1 VIIFVNIL
9 LSLDR
14 VLLSNYLLRSDV
26 DLDRN
31 LVDGFLLLLL
41 LIWLNIDFDRYLIKL
56 FLLIKEFI
64 ILFLQLS

>member
-41 LIWLNIDFDRYLIKL
+41 LI
-56 FLLIKEFI
+56 
-64 ILFLQLS
+64 